1 MPSVRGCFPDAA
13 RSRVNYVSNAAI
25 DHWQKIGI
33 IGGLGPLA
41 CANFYM
47 RLVEQ
52 TTAGSDQEHPEVLL
66 LSSPAIPSRLDHLLS
81 DGPSPVEQLQAVA
94 RRLQDAGAQLIAMPS
109 VTTQAY
115 YDEVSAAVDVPVVD
129 MLRVV
134 AAGLREAGVLR
145 PALAVTD
152 GALKLGLLHRA
163 LVDAGLTPVYP
174 DPATQREIQ
183 ECVEMVKSGRVQEAS
198 AQLRKAVE
206 GEWTRPGDG
215 VVVGC
220 TDLSP
225 LLPELPPHVY
235 DVTRIL
241 GRAVLD
247 MAASR

>member
-1 MPSVRGCFPDAA
+1 
-13 RSRVNYVSNAAI
+13 
-25 DHWQKIGI
+25 
-33 IGGLGPLA
+33 
-41 CANFYM
+41 M
-47 RLVEQ
+47 RLVEL
-52 TTAGSDQEHPEVLL
+52 TAAGSDQEHPEVLL

-81 DGPSPVEQLQAVA
+81 DGPSPVAQLQSVA

-115 YDEVSAAVDVPVVD
+115 YAEVSAAVDVPVVD
-129 MLRVV
+129 MLQVV
-134 AAGLREAGVLR
+134 ASGLRDAGVLR
-145 PALAVTD
+145 PALAATD

-183 ECVEMVKSGRVQEAS
+183 ECVEMVKSGRVLEAS
-198 AQLRKAVE
+198 AQLRKAIE
-206 GEWTRPGDG
+206 GPWTESGDG

-225 LLPELPPHVY
+225 LLPELPPHVH

-247 MAASR
+247 LASAR